1 MPLQVDVMIALCLPG
16 CCVYILASR
25 RPPECHRSG
34 AVTGLVENRCATQA
48 GSDVHVTVN
57 RECLKQGLARKLGA
71 KQCVCIS
78 NSGSVLHFGSN
89 SKPDCVV
96 ISVVAVCI
104 AMKSSK
110 GSKSASRLAV
120 RKTLK
125 RPEENVNP
133 AWVFNY
139 DANTNPCSIP
149 CALCTRHIES
159 WFLFKQHLFKVHHK
173 QASDWAGTF
182 LGAQLQNKQTGITA
196 HEVECVDIDE
206 NNARRFICRLCGKS
220 QSKKNALRH
229 MRTHQ
234 ADLFDRGIHDDDVK
248 LWIVVK
254 EGWTIGNT
262 TGSEP
267 SLTTAMEVFNVRNA
281 LDGEL
286 PTAIEACNID
296 GELRDGE
303 CALGDDASDL
313 GDNEYALVDASDGG
327 DGLPLGHAS
336 AIAQMFIAMPG
347 ERTLMRVPGHVAEE
361 LVAHGLAHHLQNGCL
376 GWHGEVPIGIQ
387 QQTLL
392 ELLPDDEHRM
402 MLARK
407 FGAAAPGPTQP
418 QCHQTLHSDELVR
431 WQAPQAVRGTDL
443 MEELF
448 KLQALMVSLASGK
461 PRAAVQHLSIRNECS
476 IFDWPK
482 DAADKLKHPWPL
494 GHVTLIF
501 DDAFD
506 KFMSARGLKGNTR
519 HVYMLALSRFQSLF
533 EGVDGC
539 EVKRDNLLL
548 SVWGSNLFEAV
559 RGLRVLADWY
569 SCTRQMVHA
578 LGHAAVMNKLRYQ
591 AANDGNAAS
600 SMSQLIDG
608 YLAPWTKL
616 CSAAQKLSS
625 GKKYTTDSIIIEEQY
640 PSKDRLRQ
648 FARSC
653 YMDLKS
659 IHDAV
664 CGTGERTLTPQLL
677 FKATACV
684 MGALYTNSPPGRSME
699 LETLERS
706 VIETFLAGDDDWFP
720 YDNYKTS
727 KVYGTGGK
735 WVGPPNKKSFVLYK
749 DIVDSNPEL
758 VPNAQDPDACFFQR
772 HPISVFSCLRGAS
785 LAHNL
790 DLHIKV
796 NLARKAYAV
805 WAKTGNTETDSGD
818 VDDDL
823 FAKVARVDKHSTQLA
838 HGVYAA
844 LTPRQDATMAEYCFT
859 RLMGSQVPFPSD
871 EEWAIDGRS
880 VEQILAKHRFDDGNA
895 EAEYEDEPDL
905 IDLVDSD
912 TGEVDADWAAVLNA
926 GEGTDE
932 QGSAVS
938 LGRRP
943 KAAPTTR
950 SVPKAAKANV
960 QRKARNV
967 GEVIDI
973 PASANDA
980 DPSGDLQ
987 RGEENDDV
995 REIDDAMEPS
1005 GVCELGHSTLN
1016 TTPRYA
1022 TFSDVARELDERP
1035 STRAMVID
1043 QGSSRHQNICVLRTL
1058 DEATLT
1064 WSVEFEDGSCAN
1076 VRWENIMTLPLDSG
1090 VCDQAGIAQLS
1101 DPATATQ
1108 ERKDMLDEQHDS
1120 EGTMRTVVA
1129 SRRAFHRGRDASN
1142 DECSE
1147 NQHDQPFNWRG
1158 FVNLDKELA
1167 QIRDRAAAEQAP
1179 HNEIGEANAREES
1192 EPLVISSRPVSQPRE
1207 SEPSIARSDVADTL
1221 EPDGVVATSANGCIS
1236 PLKTRGP
1243 RLTPQQHAWIEREH
1257 SEYIESPEG
1266 SVAKYTTGYA
1276 SPAWFQAALL
1286 KGQTQVPP
1294 IFNGRTG
1301 FDALRTH
1308 VKKACLELRQQR

>member
-1 MPLQVDVMIALCLPG
+1 MSMP
-16 CCVYILASR
+16 
-25 RPPECHRSG
+25 
-34 AVTGLVENRCATQA
+34 
-48 GSDVHVTVN
+48 
-57 RECLKQGLARKLGA
+57 
-71 KQCVCIS
+71 
-78 NSGSVLHFGSN
+78 NSGSVFHFGSN
-89 SKPDCVV
+89 SKPGCVV
-96 ISVVAVCI
+96 IAVVAVCI

-110 GSKSASRLAV
+110 GSKSAKNLAV

-139 DANTNPCSIP
+139 DANTNPYSIP
-149 CALCTRHIES
+149 CALCKRKLDS
-159 WFLFKQHLFKVHHK
+159 WFAFKRHLFNVHHK

-182 LGAQLQNKQTGITA
+182 LGAQFKNKNAGITA
-196 HEVECVDIDE
+196 EEVECVGIDE
-206 NNARRFICRLCGKS
+206 NDERLFICKLCGKS

-234 ADLFDRGIHDDDVK
+234 ADLFDRGIDDADVK
-248 LWIVVK
+248 QWIVVK
-254 EGWTIGNT
+254 DGWTMGNSSF
-262 TGSEP
+262 TGES
-267 SLTTAMEVFNVRNA
+267 SLTAAMEVFNAIHA

-296 GELRDGE
+296 GELRDAE
-303 CALGDDASDL
+303 CAFEDDAGDL
-313 GDNEYALVDASDGG
+313 GDNEHALVDASDGG

-361 LVAHGLAHHLQNGCL
+361 LVAHGLAHHLPNGCL

-418 QCHQTLHSDELVR
+418 QFHQTLRSDELVR
-431 WQAPQAVRGTDL
+431 WQAPQAVCGTDL
-443 MEELF
+443 MDELV
-448 KLQALMVSLASGK
+448 KLRTLMLSLASGK
-461 PRAAVQHLSIRNECS
+461 PRAAVQNLSIRNECL

-482 DAADKLKHPWPL
+482 NAAGKLKHPWPF
-494 GHVTLIF
+494 GRVTLIF
-501 DDAFD
+501 DNDFN

-533 EGVDGC
+533 EGEDGC

-548 SVWGSNLFEAV
+548 SVWGNNLFEAV

-569 SCTRQMVHA
+569 SCTRQIVHA

-591 AANDGNAAS
+591 AANDTNAAS

-625 GKKYTTDSIIIEEQY
+625 GKKYTTDSIIIESQY

-653 YMDLKS
+653 YLDLRS

-664 CGTGERTLTPQLL
+664 CGTGKQTLTLQLL

-684 MGALYTNSPPGRSME
+684 MGGLYTNSPPGRSME

-706 VIETFLAGDDDWFP
+706 VIETFRAGDDDWFP

-735 WVGPPNKKSFVLYK
+735 WVGAANKKAFALYK
-749 DIVDSNPEL
+749 DIVDSNPEI

-772 HPISVFSCLRGAS
+772 HPISVFSCLRAAS

-805 WAKTGNTETDSGD
+805 WAKMGNTETESGD

-823 FAKVARVDKHSTQLA
+823 FAKVARVDKHSEQMA
-838 HGVYAA
+838 GQVYAT
-844 LTPRQDATMAEYCFT
+844 LTPKQDATMAEYCFI
-859 RLMGSQVPFPSD
+859 RLMGWQVPFPSD
-871 EEWAIDGRS
+871 EEWAIDGRA
-880 VEQILAKHRFDDGNA
+880 VEQILAKHRSDDGNA
-895 EAEYEDEPDL
+895 EAEYEDEPDF

-926 GEGTDE
+926 GEVADE
-932 QGSAVS
+932 QGSAVPLS
-938 LGRRP
+938 RHP
-943 KAAPTTR
+943 KAAPMTR
-950 SVPKAAKANV
+950 SVPKAVKAKV
-960 QRKARNV
+960 QRKVRNA
-967 GEVIDI
+967 GEVVEI

-980 DPSGDLQ
+980 GPSGDLQ
-987 RGEENDDV
+987 RGEENADV
-995 REIDDAMEPS
+995 RKLEDAMEPS
-1005 GVCELGHSTLN
+1005 DVCELGHSTMN
-1016 TTPRYA
+1016 ATPRHA
-1022 TFSDVARELDERP
+1022 IFSDVARELDEGP
-1035 STRAMVID
+1035 GTRAMVID
-1043 QGSSRHQNICVLRTL
+1043 QGSSRHQNICILRTL
-1058 DEATLT
+1058 DDATLT
-1064 WSVEFEDGSCAN
+1064 WSVDFEDGSCAN

-1090 VCDQAGIAQLS
+1090 VGDQAGIAQLS
-1101 DPATATQ
+1101 DPAAATQ
-1108 ERKDMLDEQHDS
+1108 ERKDAIDEQNDND
-1120 EGTMRTVVA
+1120 GTMRAVVA
-1129 SRRAFHRGRDASN
+1129 SRRAFHCGRDANN
-1142 DECSE
+1142 DECVA
-1147 NQHDQPFNWRG
+1147 NQYDQPFNWRG
-1158 FVNLDKELA
+1158 FANLNNELA
-1167 QIRDRAAAEQAP
+1167 QMRDRAAAEQALD
-1179 HNEIGEANAREES
+1179 NGIGEANVREA
-1192 EPLVISSRPVSQPRE
+1192 SRPASQRRE
-1207 SEPSIARSDVADTL
+1207 SEPSLARSDVAETL
-1221 EPDGVVATSANGCIS
+1221 KPEGAVATSASNCIS
-1236 PLKTRGP
+1236 PSKARGP
-1243 RLTPQQHAWIEREH
+1243 RLTPTQHAWIEREH

-1266 SVAKYTTGYA
+1266 SVAKYSAGYA
-1276 SPAWFQAALL
+1276 SPAWFKAALL

-1294 IFNGRTG
+1294 VFNERTG
-1301 FDALRTH
+1301 FDALRSH
-1308 VKKACLELRQQR
+1308 VQKACLERRQQR